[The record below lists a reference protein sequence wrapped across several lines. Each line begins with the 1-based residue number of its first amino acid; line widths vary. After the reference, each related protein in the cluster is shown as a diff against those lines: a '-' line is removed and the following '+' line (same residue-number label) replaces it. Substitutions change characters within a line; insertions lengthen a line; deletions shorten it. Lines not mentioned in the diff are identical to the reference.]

1 MCVAE
6 SINKSQIK
14 IKTQLEQILG
24 FIAAVDVDL
33 GFAAVIESANTRRK
47 KNRTSKQHKFSTESQ
62 NI

>member
-6 SINKSQIK
+6 SINKSQRK

-47 KNRTSKQHKFSTESQ
+47 KSNF
-62 NI
+62 